1 MYSILI
7 CSYNKSRS
15 LKAVLTNLNGWVG
28 KIRDLPYEVVVID
41 DGSTDDTA
49 RVIESTHTGYP
60 FSYYRIDHSGLS
72 GARNAGIRKCRGE
85 YVVFCDDDVLMD
97 PGYLEGLELAVR
109 RYPLK
114 IHIGNLINIDK
125 QYSPGIIDRL
135 ITEGKADHASFQQL
149 QYPHIFFEAAKKL
162 FFYQDRYEDFN
173 PAAWW
178 AVVTGGNLC
187 VPRYFFEAYGY
198 FDEKIQGWGPEDADL
213 CYRFFKNGVSA
224 VLNKDCLLYHLD
236 HERNSN
242 ALLESMTRNAVYFI
256 KKYKKPQEL
265 YDYLNF
271 TNGKLSLAEFN
282 DKCSE
287 IFHLKKVEVP
297 PFAMSMKDYSGK
309 DQFLKI

>member
-15 LKAVLTNLNGWVG
+15 LQAVLTNLNGWVEKMG
-28 KIRDLPYEVVVID
+28 EYPFEVVVID

-49 RVIESTHTGYP
+49 RVIERTRIEYP
-60 FSYYRIDHSGLS
+60 FSYYCIDHSGLS

-97 PGYLEGLELAVR
+97 PGYLEALDHSVR
-109 RYPLK
+109 RHPLK
-114 IHIGNLINIDK
+114 VHIGNLLNIDK
-125 QYSPGIIDRL
+125 QYSRGIIDGL
-135 ITEGKADHASFQQL
+135 IEEGTADHAGMQQL

-162 FFYQDRYEDFN
+162 FHFQDQYTDFN

-187 VPRYFFEAYGY
+187 VPRHLFEAYGY
-198 FDEKIQGWGPEDADL
+198 FDENIKGWGPEDADL
-213 CYRFFKNGVSA
+213 CYRFFKNGIRA
-224 VLNKDCLLYHLD
+224 VFNKDCRLYHLD
-236 HERNSN
+236 HDRNSN
-242 ALLESMTRNAVYFI
+242 SLLESMTKNAVYFI
-256 KKYKKPQEL
+256 KKYKKPPEL

-287 IFHLKKVEVP
+287 LFNLKKIVVP

-309 DQFLKI
+309 EQFLKI